1 MYNTRIKYSRWDGTQ
16 QITGL
21 DADEIMRALSDD
33 LMQNG
38 DLQRALQRL
47 FRWGFERPDGQ
58 QVPGLQELLNRLR
71 QRRQE
76 QLQRYDLGS
85 ILDDVQEKLREIV
98 ATERAGIERRLNE
111 TEGRRDGGTE
121 GPEGGE
127 AGSSGDRSDRPSVP
141 PSLRPDEFRPML
153 EQIAQ
158 RKLEQLDQLPDDPGG
173 AIRALHEYE
182 F

>member
-58 QVPGLQELLNRLR
+58 QVPGLQEMLNRLR
-71 QRRQE
+71 QRRQD

-85 ILDDVQEKLREIV
+85 VLEDIQEKLREIV
-98 ATERAGIERRLNE
+98 ETERAGIDRRLDE
-111 TEGRRDGGTE
+111 AEGRDGQTGSRADGADDSSSQETAD
-121 GPEGGE
+121 GQQSSDAGRQGQRQRGQAGQQAGQRSQGRPGAQPGMSGE
-127 AGSSGDRSDRPSVP
+127 
-141 PSLRPDEFRPML
+141 
-153 EQIAQ
+153 
-158 RKLEQLDQLPDDPGG
+158 
-173 AIRALHEYE
+173 
-182 F
+182 